1 MNAAFCK
8 KGYSRKYSKS
18 ENQRTAYFCDEKRS
32 TLLPPDQNYLVKQMT
47 ESILSIGLSNPK
59 SPTNV
64 GLIMRAAGCFQ
75 VGSVFYTGER
85 YDRAAPFN
93 TDTQNASLRIPLTW
107 VPSLPGDVDDNTQV
121 VCVELVEG
129 ATPLPMFQ
137 HPGKALYIFGPE
149 DGTIDQKVIDKA
161 DSVVFIP
168 TIGSLNLAAAVNV
181 MLYDRL
187 AKMPASDCYKTLIRE
202 SRDANNSAKMKYN

>member
-1 MNAAFCK
+1 
-8 KGYSRKYSKS
+8 
-18 ENQRTAYFCDEKRS
+18 
-32 TLLPPDQNYLVKQMT
+32 MT
-47 ESILSIGLSNPK
+47 ESIVSIGLSNPK

-129 ATPLPMFQ
+129 ATPLPLFQ
-137 HPGKALYIFGPE
+137 
-149 DGTIDQKVIDKA
+149 
-161 DSVVFIP
+161 
-168 TIGSLNLAAAVNV
+168 
-181 MLYDRL
+181 
-187 AKMPASDCYKTLIRE
+187 
-202 SRDANNSAKMKYN
+202 

>member
-1 MNAAFCK
+1 MAVP
-8 KGYSRKYSKS
+8 
-18 ENQRTAYFCDEKRS
+18 S
-32 TLLPPDQNYLVKQMT
+32 TLGSTIKTIQAKQMT

-59 SPTNV
+59 SPVNV
-64 GLIMRAAGCFQ
+64 GLVMRAAGCFQ
-75 VGSVFYTGER
+75 VDSVFYTGER

-93 TDTQNASLRIPLTW
+93 TDTQNASLSIPLTW
-107 VPSLPGDVDDNTQV
+107 VPSLPDDVADNTQV

-129 ATPLPMFQ
+129 AIPLPAYQ

-149 DGTIDQKVIDKA
+149 DGTIHQKVIDRA

-187 AKMPASDCYKTLIRE
+187 AKKPVSDCYKALIRE
-202 SRDANNSAKMKYN
+202 SRDANNHAKVKNR